1 MGDPEQGS
9 ASASQQVNDLF
20 DALDVAHAIDS
31 HEFRLFLDQLPIAI
45 IVSKIVNGDQRI
57 VFANKSYEE
66 LTGQNASDIKGRGWS
81 VLASFTLEGQ
91 PDVSF
96 TKALIDCDDFIGTFQ
111 REQPKHLLIDA
122 FSSVIQNEDETEDYC
137 IVALI
142 DITERARSQREEL
155 ERQLRDKD
163 LLLKELQHRVK
174 NNLQLIAALIRLDIR
189 NQSTADRAALD
200 RLAGRIESL
209 AILYRELSGD
219 GLGQTIDL
227 GQYLTQIASAVTR
240 THGLDGIR
248 LDLKADQAPI
258 SINVAMPIGLLV
270 NEMMT
275 NAFKYAFDGR
285 DAGTLTVRCLQE
297 HDGYYK
303 VVVADDGSGL
313 PEGATWP
320 VPGKLSALMLAT
332 LRENAKAEVVVDSAP
347 GKGMRVSIGLFRD
360 ITRAER

>member
-9 ASASQQVNDLF
+9 ASASRQVNDLF
-20 DALDVAHAIDS
+20 DALDFNHAVDS
-31 HEFRLFLDQLPIAI
+31 SEFRLFLDHVPIAI
-45 IVSKIVNGDQRI
+45 VISKIVGGDQRI
-57 VFANKSYEE
+57 VFANKSYEA
-66 LTGQNASDIKGRGWS
+66 LTGQSASEIKGRGWS
-81 VLASFTLEGQ
+81 ILESFTLEGRS
-91 PDVSF
+91 DVTF

-111 REQPKHLLIDA
+111 RDQPKHLLVDA
-122 FSSVIQNEDETEDYC
+122 FSGVIQNEDETEDYR

-142 DITERARSQREEL
+142 DITERAKWQREEL

-174 NNLQLIAALIRLDIR
+174 NNLQLAALIRLDIR
-189 NQSTADRAALD
+189 NQSSADRVALD
-200 RLAGRIESL
+200 RLAGRIDSL

-258 SINVAMPIGLLV
+258 SINVAMPVGLLV
-270 NEMMT
+270 NELLT

-297 HDGYYK
+297 RNDYYR
-303 VVVADDGSGL
+303 VVVADDGNGL
-313 PEGATWP
+313 PEGAPWP

-332 LRENAKAEVVVDSAP
+332 LKENAKADFAVDTAP
-347 GKGMRVSIGLFRD
+347 GKGMRVSIGLSRD
-360 ITRAER
+360 IAR

>member
-20 DALDVAHAIDS
+20 DALDITHAIDS
-31 HEFRLFLDQLPIAI
+31 HEFRLFLDHVPIAI
-45 IVSKIVNGDQRI
+45 VISKIVGGDQRI
-57 VFANKSYEE
+57 VFANKSYEA
-66 LTGQNASDIKGRGWS
+66 LTGQSASEIKGRGWS
-81 VLASFTLEGQ
+81 ILESFTLEGQ
-91 PDVSF
+91 PDVTF

-111 REQPKHLLIDA
+111 RDQPKHLLVDA
-122 FSSVIQNEDETEDYC
+122 FAGVIQNEDETEDYR

-142 DITERARSQREEL
+142 DITERAKAQREEF

-189 NQSTADRAALD
+189 NQSSADRAALD
-200 RLAGRIESL
+200 RLAGRIDSL

-240 THGLDGIR
+240 THGLDGVR

-258 SINVAMPIGLLV
+258 SINVAMPVGLLV
-270 NEMMT
+270 NELLT

-285 DAGTLTVRCLQE
+285 DSGTLTVRCLQE
-297 HDGYYK
+297 RDDYYK
-303 VVVADDGSGL
+303 ILVGDDGNGL
-313 PEGATWP
+313 PDGATWP

-332 LRENAKAEVVVDSAP
+332 LRENAKAEFIVDSAP
-347 GKGMRVSIGLFRD
+347 GKGLRVSIGLFRD
-360 ITRAER
+360 IAR

>member
-20 DALDVAHAIDS
+20 DALDIAHAIDS
-31 HEFRLFLDQLPIAI
+31 HEFRLFLDHVPVAI
-45 IVSKIVNGDQRI
+45 VISKIVGGDQRI
-57 VFANKSYEE
+57 VFANKSYEA
-66 LTGQNASDIKGRGWS
+66 LTGQTASEIRGRGWS
-81 VLASFTLEGQ
+81 VLESFTLEGK
-91 PDVSF
+91 PDVTF
-96 TKALIDCDDFIGTFQ
+96 TKALVDCDDFIGTFQ
-111 REQPKHLLIDA
+111 REQPKHLLVDA
-122 FSSVIQNEDETEDYC
+122 FAGVIQNEDETEDYR

-142 DITERARSQREEL
+142 DITERAKSQREEF

-189 NQSTADRAALD
+189 NQSGADRATLD

-227 GQYLTQIASAVTR
+227 GQYLTQIATAVTR

-248 LDLKADQAPI
+248 LDLKMDQAPI
-258 SINVAMPIGLLV
+258 SINVAMPVGLLV
-270 NEMMT
+270 NELLT
-275 NAFKYAFDGR
+275 NAFKYAFDGHES
-285 DAGTLTVRCLQE
+285 GTLTVRCLQE
-297 HDGYYK
+297 RDDYYR
-303 VVVADDGSGL
+303 VVVADDGRGL
-313 PEGATWP
+313 PDGATWP

-332 LRENAKAEVVVDSAP
+332 LKENAKADFVVDSAP
-347 GKGMRVSIGLFRD
+347 GKGLRVSIGLLRG
-360 ITRAER
+360 ISR

>member
-20 DALDVAHAIDS
+20 DALDITEAINS
-31 HEFRLFLDQLPIAI
+31 HEFRLFLDRLPIAVVI
-45 IVSKIVNGDQRI
+45 SKIIGGDQRI
-57 VFANKSYEE
+57 VFANKSYEA
-66 LTGQNASDIKGRGWS
+66 LTGQTASEIQGRGWS
-81 VLASFTLEGQ
+81 VLESFTLEGQ
-91 PDVSF
+91 PDVTF
-96 TKALIDCDDFIGTFQ
+96 TKSLLNCDDFIGTFQ
-111 REQPKHLLIDA
+111 REQPKHLLVDA
-122 FSSVIQNEDETEDYC
+122 FAGVIQNEDGTEDYR

-142 DITERARSQREEL
+142 DITERAKSQREEF

-189 NQSTADRAALD
+189 NQNSADRAALD

-240 THGLDGIR
+240 THGLDGVR

-258 SINVAMPIGLLV
+258 SINVAMPVGLLV
-270 NEMMT
+270 NELLT

-285 DAGTLTVRCLQE
+285 ESGTLTVRCLQE
-297 HDGYYK
+297 RDDYYR
-303 VVVADDGSGL
+303 VVVADDGNGL
-313 PEGATWP
+313 PEGAMWP
-320 VPGKLSALMLAT
+320 VPGKLSALMLST
-332 LRENAKAEVVVDSAP
+332 LTENARADFDVDSVP
-347 GKGMRVSIGLFRD
+347 GKGMRVSIGLFKGLAR
-360 ITRAER
+360 

>member
-1 MGDPEQGS
+1 MGNPEQGS

-20 DALDVAHAIDS
+20 DALDITEAINS
-31 HEFRLFLDQLPIAI
+31 HEFRLFLDRLPIAVVI
-45 IVSKIVNGDQRI
+45 SKIIGGDQRI
-57 VFANKSYEE
+57 IFANKSYEA
-66 LTGQNASDIKGRGWS
+66 LTGQTASEIQGRGWS
-81 VLASFTLEGQ
+81 VLESFTLEGQ
-91 PDVSF
+91 PDVTF
-96 TKALIDCDDFIGTFQ
+96 TKSLLNCDDFIGTFQ
-111 REQPKHLLIDA
+111 REQPKHLLVDA
-122 FSSVIQNEDETEDYC
+122 FAGVIQNEDGTEDYR

-142 DITERARSQREEL
+142 DITERAKSQREEF

-189 NQSTADRAALD
+189 NPNSADRAALD

-240 THGLDGIR
+240 THGLDGVR

-258 SINVAMPIGLLV
+258 SINVAMPVGLLV
-270 NEMMT
+270 NELLT

-285 DAGTLTVRCLQE
+285 ESGTLTVRCLQE
-297 HDGYYK
+297 RDDYYR
-303 VVVADDGSGL
+303 VVVADDGNGL
-313 PEGATWP
+313 PEGAMWP
-320 VPGKLSALMLAT
+320 VPGKLSALMLST
-332 LRENAKAEVVVDSAP
+332 LTENARADFDVDSAP
-347 GKGMRVSIGLFRD
+347 GKGMRVSIGLFKGLAR
-360 ITRAER
+360 

>member
-9 ASASQQVNDLF
+9 ASASRQVNDLF
-20 DALDVAHAIDS
+20 DALDFNHAVDS
-31 HEFRLFLDQLPIAI
+31 SEFRLFLDHVPIAI
-45 IVSKIVNGDQRI
+45 VISKIVGGDQRI
-57 VFANKSYEE
+57 VFANKSYEA
-66 LTGQNASDIKGRGWS
+66 LTGQSASEIKGRGWS
-81 VLASFTLEGQ
+81 ILESFTLEGRS
-91 PDVSF
+91 DVTF

-111 REQPKHLLIDA
+111 RDQPKHLLVDA
-122 FSSVIQNEDETEDYC
+122 FSGVIQNEDETEDYR

-142 DITERARSQREEL
+142 DITERAKWQREEL

-189 NQSTADRAALD
+189 NQSSADRVALD
-200 RLAGRIESL
+200 RLAGRIDSL

-258 SINVAMPIGLLV
+258 SINVAMPVGLLV
-270 NEMMT
+270 NELLT

-297 HDGYYK
+297 RNDYYR
-303 VVVADDGSGL
+303 VVVADDGNGL
-313 PEGATWP
+313 PEGAPWP

-332 LRENAKAEVVVDSAP
+332 LKENAKADFAVDTAP
-347 GKGMRVSIGLFRD
+347 GKGMRVSIGLSRD
-360 ITRAER
+360 IAR

>member
-1 MGDPEQGS
+1 MDDPEQGS

-20 DALDVAHAIDS
+20 DALDITHAINS
-31 HEFRLFLDQLPIAI
+31 HEFRLFLDHVPIAI
-45 IVSKIVNGDQRI
+45 VISKIVGGDQRI
-57 VFANKSYEE
+57 VFANKSYEA
-66 LTGQNASDIKGRGWS
+66 LTGQAASDIKGRGWS
-81 VLASFTLEGQ
+81 VLESFTLEGR
-91 PDVSF
+91 PDVTFS
-96 TKALIDCDDFIGTFQ
+96 KALINCDDFIGTFQ
-111 REQPKHLLIDA
+111 REQPKHLLVDA
-122 FSSVIQNEDETEDYC
+122 FAGVIRNEDETEDYR

-142 DITERARSQREEL
+142 DITERAKSQREEF

-163 LLLKELQHRVK
+163 LLLRELQHRVK

-189 NQSTADRAALD
+189 NQSGADRVTLD

-258 SINVAMPIGLLV
+258 SINVAMPVGLLV
-270 NEMMT
+270 NELLT
-275 NAFKYAFDGR
+275 NAFKYAFDAR
-285 DAGTLTVRCLQE
+285 ESGTLTVRCLRE
-297 HDGYYK
+297 GDDYYR
-303 VVVADDGSGL
+303 VVVADDGKGL
-313 PEGATWP
+313 PDGATWP

-332 LRENAKAEVVVDSAP
+332 LRENAKADFVLDSAP
-347 GKGMRVSIGLFRD
+347 GKGTRVSIGLFRD
-360 ITRAER
+360 IAR

>member
-1 MGDPEQGS
+1 MDDPEQGS
-9 ASASQQVNDLF
+9 ASTSQQVNDLF
-20 DALDVAHAIDS
+20 DALDITHAIDS
-31 HEFRLFLDQLPIAI
+31 HEFRLFLDHVPIAI
-45 IVSKIVNGDQRI
+45 VISKIVGGDQRI
-57 VFANKSYEE
+57 VFANKSYEA
-66 LTGQNASDIKGRGWS
+66 LTGQTASEIKGRGWS
-81 VLASFTLEGQ
+81 ILASFTLEGQ
-91 PDVSF
+91 PDVTF
-96 TKALIDCDDFIGTFQ
+96 AKALVDCDDFIGTFQ
-111 REQPKHLLIDA
+111 RDQPKHLLVDA
-122 FSSVIQNEDETEDYC
+122 FSGVIQNDDETEDYR

-142 DITERARSQREEL
+142 DITERAKSQREEF

-189 NQSTADRAALD
+189 NQSGADRATLD
-200 RLAGRIESL
+200 RLAGRIDSL

-240 THGLDGIR
+240 THGLDGVR

-258 SINVAMPIGLLV
+258 SINVAMPVGLLV
-270 NEMMT
+270 NELLT

-285 DAGTLTVRCLQE
+285 DSGTLTVRCLQE
-297 HDGYYK
+297 RDDYYR
-303 VVVADDGSGL
+303 VMVADDGNGL

-332 LRENAKAEVVVDSAP
+332 LRENAKADFVVDSAP

-360 ITRAER
+360 IAR